1 MSNESR
7 THFKRTTTEQGLAL
21 IERPFYTSRLE
32 RLRGPGIV
40 KVLTGM
46 RRCGKSGVLRLFQ
59 QHLVNSGV
67 SQDSIVWVNLE
78 LPENAHLK
86 NPDELSR
93 HLRERQSPSGT
104 TYVLIDE
111 AQETPGIARVAYALQ
126 ESGAFDLYLTGSH
139 ARLVESELQDLM
151 SGRYVEIPIF
161 PLSFAEYHACR
172 RSMGASEGSRE
183 LLQRYLHDGGL
194 PYTLRLADDSYAMHD
209 YLDGVYH
216 TVVRRDVS
224 SALGKE
230 DPALLD
236 AISRIL
242 MSDMGSPT
250 SANAISRQ
258 LTKSGMPCSD
268 DTTARYLSA
277 LRDAYA
283 FHRVRRLDL
292 RSQAEL
298 KTQERY
304 YASDLGLRM
313 LMLGPGGTSLQG
325 MLENVVYLELRRRHR
340 EVHAGKH
347 YGRNI
352 DFVAQDEHGRHYYQ
366 VAPSVLDEQTLE
378 RKLAPLRAERDN
390 YPKAILTLDEIGLE
404 SHEGILQHNL
414 VEWLLAS

>member
-1 MSNESR
+1 M
-7 THFKRTTTEQGLAL
+7 
-21 IERPFYTSRLE
+21 IERPFYINRLE
-32 RLRGPGIV
+32 RLRGTGLV

-59 QHLVNSGV
+59 QHLVASGV
-67 SQDSIVWVNLE
+67 PQDSIVSVNLE
-78 LPENAHLK
+78 LPENISLK
-86 NPDELSR
+86 NPDELDR
-93 HLRERQSPSGT
+93 HLREHKSQSGT
-104 TYVLIDE
+104 TFVLIDE
-111 AQETPGIARVAYALQ
+111 AQEAPGVARVAYALQ
-126 ESGAFDLYLTGSH
+126 EAGHFDLYLTGSH
-139 ARLVESELQDLM
+139 ARLVQNELHDLM
-151 SGRYVEIPIF
+151 AGRYVEIPIF
-161 PLSFAEYHACR
+161 PLSFAEYLTCR
-172 RSMGASEGSRE
+172 KSMGALEDDRK

-194 PYTLRLADDSYAMHD
+194 PYTLNLADDSYAMHD

-216 TVVRRDVS
+216 TVVRRDVT

-242 MSDMGSPT
+242 MGDIGSPT

-283 FHRVRRLDL
+283 FFRVRRLDL

-313 LMLGPGGTSLQG
+313 LMLGPSGTSLQG
-325 MLENVVYLELRRRHR
+325 MLENVVYLELRRRYR

-347 YGRNI
+347 YGRSI
-352 DFVAQDEHGRHYYQ
+352 DFVAQDEHGKHYYQ
-366 VAPSVLDEQTLE
+366 VAPSVLDERTLE

-390 YPKAILTLDEIGLE
+390 YPKALLTLDEIGLE

>member
-1 MSNESR
+1 M
-7 THFKRTTTEQGLAL
+7 
-21 IERPFYTSRLE
+21 
-32 RLRGPGIV
+32 

-59 QHLVNSGV
+59 QQLLASGV
-67 SQDSIVWVNLE
+67 SQDSIVSVNLE
-78 LPENAHLK
+78 LPENTRLK
-86 NPDELSR
+86 NPDELEH
-93 HLRERQSPSGT
+93 HLRELQSPSST
-104 TYVLIDE
+104 TFVLIDE
-111 AQETPGIARVAYALQ
+111 AQEAPGIARVAYALQ
-126 ESGAFDLYLTGSH
+126 EAGTFDLYLTGSH
-139 ARLVESELQDLM
+139 ARLVQSELQDLM
-151 SGRYVEIPIF
+151 AGRYVEIPIF
-161 PLSFAEYHACR
+161 PLSFAEYHACGK
-172 RSMGASEGSRE
+172 SMGLGESSRE
-183 LLQRYLHDGGL
+183 LLQRYLRDGGL
-194 PYTLRLADDSYAMHD
+194 PYTLRLADDPYAMHD

-216 TVVRRDVS
+216 TVVRRDVT

-236 AISRIL
+236 AIARVL
-242 MSDMGSPT
+242 MSNIGRPT
-250 SANAISRQ
+250 SANAISQQ

-304 YASDLGLRM
+304 YAGDLGLRM
-313 LMLGPGGTSLQG
+313 LMLGPSGTSLQG
-325 MLENVVYLELRRRHR
+325 LLENVVYLELRRRHR

-347 YGRNI
+347 YGRSI
-352 DFVAQDEHGRHYYQ
+352 DFVAQDEHGKHYYQ
-366 VAPSVLDEQTLE
+366 VAPSVLDELTLE
-378 RKLAPLRAERDN
+378 HKLAPLRAERDN
-390 YPKAILTLDEIGLE
+390 YPKSLLTLDEIGLE

>member
-1 MSNESR
+1 M
-7 THFKRTTTEQGLAL
+7 
-21 IERPFYTSRLE
+21 IERPFYIDRLE
-32 RLRGPGIV
+32 RLRGTGLV

-59 QHLVNSGV
+59 QHLVASGI
-67 SQDSIVWVNLE
+67 SQDSIVGVNLE
-78 LPENAHLK
+78 LPENVHLK
-86 NPDELSR
+86 NPEELER
-93 HLRERQSPSGT
+93 YLREHQSPSGIT
-104 TYVLIDE
+104 FVLIDE
-111 AQETPGIARVAYALQ
+111 AQEVPGISRVAYALQ
-126 ESGAFDLYLTGSH
+126 ETGFFDLYLTGSH
-139 ARLVESELQDLM
+139 ARLVQSELQDLM
-151 SGRYVEIPIF
+151 AGRYVEIPIF
-161 PLSFAEYHACR
+161 PLSFAEYRDCR
-172 RSMGASEGSRE
+172 KAMGTSEGNRE
-183 LLQRYLHDGGL
+183 LLNRYLRDGGL
-194 PYTLRLADDSYAMHD
+194 PYTLRLSDDKYAMHD

-216 TVVRRDVS
+216 TVVRRDVT

-242 MSDMGSPT
+242 MSEIGCPT
-250 SANAISRQ
+250 SANAISKQ

-268 DTTARYLSA
+268 DTTARYLRA

-292 RSQAEL
+292 RSKVEL

-313 LMLGPGGTSLQG
+313 LMLGPGGTSLKG
-325 MLENVVYLELRRRHR
+325 LLENVVYLELRRRHR
-340 EVHAGKH
+340 EVHVGKH

-366 VAPSVLDEQTLE
+366 VAPSVLDERTLE
-378 RKLAPLRAERDN
+378 EKLAPLRAERDN
-390 YPKAILTLDEIGLE
+390 YPKALLTLDEIGLE

-414 VEWLLAS
+414 VDWLLAS

>member
-1 MSNESR
+1 M
-7 THFKRTTTEQGLAL
+7 
-21 IERPFYTSRLE
+21 
-32 RLRGPGIV
+32 
-40 KVLTGM
+40 
-46 RRCGKSGVLRLFQ
+46 
-59 QHLVNSGV
+59 
-67 SQDSIVWVNLE
+67 
-78 LPENAHLK
+78 
-86 NPDELSR
+86 
-93 HLRERQSPSGT
+93 GT
-104 TYVLIDE
+104 
-111 AQETPGIARVAYALQ
+111 
-126 ESGAFDLYLTGSH
+126 
-139 ARLVESELQDLM
+139 
-151 SGRYVEIPIF
+151 
-161 PLSFAEYHACR
+161 
-172 RSMGASEGSRE
+172 SEGNHA

-194 PYTLRLADDSYAMHD
+194 PYTLRLADDPYAMHD

-216 TVVRRDVS
+216 TVVRRDVT

-236 AISRIL
+236 AIARIL
-242 MSDMGSPT
+242 MSDLGCPT

-283 FHRVRRLDL
+283 FHRMRRLDL

-304 YASDLGLRM
+304 YAGDLGLRK
-313 LMLGPGGTSLQG
+313 LMLGPSGTSLQG
-325 MLENVVYLELRRRHR
+325 LLENVVYLELRRRHR

-352 DFVAQDEHGRHYYQ
+352 DFVAQDEHGKHYYQ

-390 YPKAILTLDEIGLE
+390 YPKALLTLDEIGLE